1 MAAYSGRESVG
12 GRALRLAVV
21 GLFAA
26 MIALAGHRS
35 LPPLD
40 RDEARFAQAT
50 AQMLESGDYIA
61 IRFQDDERN
70 KKPAGIHW
78 LQAASV
84 ALFSD
89 VEKREIWAFR
99 LPSMLGAIL
108 AAVFT
113 YLAGARLFGPQT
125 GFLAALLLAAAP
137 VFAGEASIAKTDAM
151 LLASVCAAQAAFIHV
166 FARWNEDEGGVAWP
180 LLFWIALGVG
190 VLIKGPIAPLVVLL
204 TGAAFFWRA
213 RDAGWIVALKP
224 LLGVIVLVLMIAP
237 WAVAVGIATEGRF
250 YAEALGGDMFGKI
263 GSAQEAHA
271 GPPGYHLLLLPVLL
285 WPAAALIAP
294 GFIQAFAT
302 RRAWPSW
309 FLLSWIAPAWIV
321 FELTATKL
329 PHYTLPLYPAIAILA
344 ARAASLGAGAR
355 RPIVRRVGAG
365 LYALIGLVAAGAAV
379 ALPALFGAE
388 GAEGPAALFAAAI
401 AGAAL
406 FGALTFWS
414 GRCYEGGLL
423 AALAGLLL
431 AWGALNA
438 VLPKL
443 ERLEITPRLS
453 AALDDDDLHP
463 LRDGAPPVALAG
475 YAEPSAVFL
484 LGTPT
489 VLTDGAGAFAHLAA
503 TGGAAVVE
511 KREESAFLA
520 AAAQSG
526 ATPRGIATIDGLN
539 YSNGRE
545 TTLVIWRLAP
555 R

>member
-1 MAAYSGRESVG
+1 
-12 GRALRLAVV
+12 LRLAVV

-26 MIALAGHRS
+26 MIALAGLRS

-78 LQAASV
+78 LQAACV

-113 YLAGARLFGPQT
+113 YLAGARLYGPQT

-137 VFAGEASIAKTDAM
+137 VFAGEATIAKTDAM
-151 LLASVCAAQAAFIHV
+151 LLACVCAAQAAFIHV
-166 FARWNEDEGGVAWP
+166 FARWNDDEDAGLAWP
-180 LLFWIALGVG
+180 LVFWAALGAG

-213 RDAGWIVALKP
+213 RDVGWIVALKP
-224 LLGVIVLVLMIAP
+224 VMGVIILVLMIAP
-237 WAVAVGIATEGRF
+237 WAAAVGAATEGRF
-250 YAEALGGDMFGKI
+250 YSEALGGDMLGKI
-263 GSAQEAHA
+263 GNAQESHA

-294 GFIQAFAT
+294 GFIQALAT

-365 LYALIGLVAAGAAV
+365 LYALTGLAAAGAAV
-379 ALPALFGAE
+379 ALPALFGAD
-388 GAEGPAALFAAAI
+388 GAEGPAALFALLI

-406 FGALTFWS
+406 LGALTFWS
-414 GRCYEGGLL
+414 GRCYEGGLV

-431 AWGALNA
+431 AWAALTA

-443 ERLEITPRLS
+443 ERLEISPRLS

-463 LRDGAPPVALAG
+463 LKDGAPPVALAG

-484 LGTPT
+484 LGTQT
-489 VLTDGAGAFAHLAA
+489 VLTDGAGAFEHLAA

-511 KREESAFLA
+511 KREEAAFLA
-520 AAAQSG
+520 AAAHSG
-526 ATPRGIATIDGLN
+526 ATPRGLATIGGLN

-545 TTLVIWRLAP
+545 TTLVVWRLSS